1 MPIIDVALSVGFS
14 SQSHLSHWMIRH
26 TGVSP
31 GVYRRNG

>member
-26 TGVSP
+26 SGVSP
-31 GVYRRNG
+31 GVYRRRG